1 MNQTEPHVP
10 TAQNIP
16 TGAVATI
23 VVLCAIWGVQQ
34 VAIKVANA
42 DISPVLQAGFRS
54 IGAVV
59 LLMAWAAFRGQR
71 LIGPRGD
78 WLAALAIGL
87 LFTLNHVFL
96 FVGLDLT
103 SASRGVVLYYTTPF
117 FVALGAHLAV
127 PGERLSVRGV
137 IGMGM
142 AFAGT
147 ALVLTGRPG
156 DTDSGQ
162 LLGDLICIGAALT
175 WATTLVFIKS
185 TTLVRAP
192 AASTLFYQLGVSAVL
207 LPVVSW
213 WLGEDG
219 VSSPSALTLGA
230 VAYQIVIVAFLS
242 YLTTFWLLKRYR
254 AANLSAFFFL
264 TPVFGVI
271 AGVTLLGE
279 PLSAGFV
286 AGASLV
292 AAGIYVVNS

>member
-1 MNQTEPHVP
+1 MNQTKTQAPP
-10 TAQNIP
+10 APSIP
-16 TGAVATI
+16 AGPVALL
-23 VVLCAIWGVQQ
+23 VLVCATWGLQQ

-54 IGAVV
+54 LGAVA
-59 LLMAWAAFRGQR
+59 LLMIWAAFRGQR
-71 LIGPRGD
+71 LMGGRAD
-78 WLAALAIGL
+78 WPAALAIGL
-87 LFTLNHVFL
+87 LFTLNHVLL

-103 SASRGVVLYYTTPF
+103 SASRGVVLYYTAPF

-127 PGERLSVRGV
+127 PGERLSARAV

-147 ALVLTGRPG
+147 ALVLAGRPG
-156 DTDSGQ
+156 DADTGQ
-162 LLGDLICIGAALT
+162 FLGDLICIGAALT
-175 WATTLVFIKS
+175 WATTLVFIKA

-192 AASTLFYQLGVSAVL
+192 AASTLFYQLAISAVL
-207 LPVVSW
+207 LPVISW
-213 WLGEDG
+213 GLGEDG
-219 VSSPSALTLGA
+219 VSSPSVLTLGA

-242 YLTTFWLLKRYR
+242 YLTMFWLLKRYP

>member
-1 MNQTEPHVP
+1 MPPAPSVP
-10 TAQNIP
+10 AGP
-16 TGAVATI
+16 VAVL
-23 VVLCAIWGVQQ
+23 VVLCAIWGLQQ

-54 IGAVV
+54 LGAVV
-59 LLMAWAAFRGQR
+59 LLMAWAALRGQR
-71 LIGPRGD
+71 LVGARAD
-78 WLAALAIGL
+78 WPVALAIGL
-87 LFTLNHVFL
+87 MFTLNHVLL

-103 SASRGVVLYYTTPF
+103 SASRGVVLYYTAPF

-127 PGERLSVRGV
+127 PGERLRGRAV
-137 IGMGM
+137 LGMGM

-147 ALVLTGRPG
+147 ALVLTGRSG
-156 DTDSGQ
+156 DADAGQ
-162 LLGDLICIGAALT
+162 FLGDLICLGAALT
-175 WATTLVFIKS
+175 WAATLVIIKAS
-185 TTLVRAP
+185 RLVRAP
-192 AASTLFYQLGVSAVL
+192 AASILFYQLAVSAVF
-207 LPVVSW
+207 LPAISW
-213 WLGEDG
+213 GLGEDG
-219 VSSPSALTLGA
+219 VASPSALTIGA

-242 YLTTFWLLKRYR
+242 YLTTFWLLKRYA

-279 PLSAGFV
+279 PLSAGFA